1 MPKTMN
7 LAFKVPLEIHQKIK
21 VMSAISGKSMSD
33 IIIDFIQKQ
42 EVIVPEFTEPGKPIK
57 VKSKKAPKTT
67 KPGKPSKRK
76 DINPDFDEEA
86 VKVIILKYRKENVSL
101 QKIASRLNDDKI
113 PTAKGGPWTKGS
125 IDGYLRRWEAN
136 TQPG

>member
-42 EVIVPEFTEPGKPIK
+42 KVIVPEFTEPGKPIK
-57 VKSKKAPKTT
+57 VKSKKAPKTS
-67 KPGKPSKRK
+67 PAKRK

-86 VKVIILKYRKENVSL
+86 VKAEILKHHEAGKTL
-101 QKIASRLNDDKI
+101 QEIADQLEADKI
-113 PTAKGGPWTKGS
+113 PTAKGGPWKKGS
-125 IDGYLRRWEAN
+125 VDGYLHKW
-136 TQPG
+136 GVK

>member
-1 MPKTMN
+1 MSKMMN

-21 VMSAISGKSMSD
+21 IISAISGKSMSD

-42 EVIVPEFTEPGKPIK
+42 KVIVPEFSEPGKPTK
-57 VKSKKAPKTT
+57 VKNKKAPKTKT
-67 KPGKPSKRK
+67 KKPAKRR

-86 VKVIILKYRKENVSL
+86 VKVIILKHHEAGKTL
-101 QKIASRLNDDKI
+101 KQIAVQLEADKI

-125 IDGYLRRWEAN
+125 IDGYLRKW
-136 TQPG
+136 GVK

>member
-42 EVIVPEFTEPGKPIK
+42 EVIVPEFTEPGKPMK
-57 VKSKKAPKTT
+57 VKSRKAPKTKT
-67 KPGKPSKRK
+67 AKPGKTARRK
-76 DINPDFDEEA
+76 DINPEADEELI
-86 VKVIILKYRKENVSL
+86 KVEITKHKAAGLSL
-101 QKIASRLNDDKI
+101 QQISDQLEADGVKTLRGGKWQ
-113 PTAKGGPWTKGS
+113 KGTV
-125 IDGYLRRWEAN
+125 DGFLRKW
-136 TQPG
+136 GMK